1 MLCKLIALALLAAP
15 AALLAA
21 PQQPPSESAHP
32 HPASSSHAIA
42 SAGQA
47 DAARLEACG
56 QLANTFLNDL
66 EKGDISA
73 ATAYF
78 DKRMKAA
85 VDDAKLRQVWQSL
98 GTQFGKLESRGQH
111 QTVMYQGMPVVGTPL
126 NFEKGRFVSQVTCDR
141 EGKIAGFY
149 IRPLPSNVAAPASSV
164 Q

>member
-1 MLCKLIALALLAAP
+1 MLRELIVLALLAAP

-21 PQQPPSESAHP
+21 PQQHPSENASS
-32 HPASSSHAIA
+32 HPASGSHANA

-56 QLANTFLNDL
+56 QLTNTFLDDL

-78 DKRMKAA
+78 DERMKAA
-85 VDDAKLRQVWQSL
+85 VDDAKLREVWQSL
-98 GTQFGKLESRGQH
+98 VNQAGKLESRGQP
-111 QTVMYQGMPVVGTPL
+111 QTVIYQGMPVVGTPL
-126 NFEKGRFVSQVTCDR
+126 NFEKGDFVSQVTCDR

-149 IRPLPSNVAAPASSV
+149 IRPLPSHIAAPASSV